1 MKKLRYTILT
11 ALGLLSISSCQKYVD
26 VNTNPNAPVTV
37 SASAL
42 LPSMQAGMERG
53 LWFDSRFVGQYAQAW
68 GSSAAN
74 NVWDQEGYL
83 AGNDAGGEMWRTT
96 YFSLGANTGLLW
108 QDAIAKKQW
117 DYVGVGWAQR
127 AWAWQTSADMYN
139 NMIVTEAFDPSRLT
153 FDYDSPDVVYAEVV
167 KDAQLALNYLNLA
180 INTDHLTV
188 SPTLRTGDYIYYGDR
203 SKWIKF
209 CYAILAQNAI
219 HLSNKSTFN
228 PDNVKKYADS
238 SFVSNAD
245 NASVQ
250 NNGSVSGDS
259 NFWGPLRGNMGSFR
273 QSDFMVR
280 LLDGRIFTGSPTA
293 NNTLD
298 PRLPVLLGQSK
309 DGVYR
314 GVIGAQSD
322 LNANDANT
330 LIPYLYSTG
339 TTPGTATGYTG
350 LAYPTGTGSGKTQKY
365 IYNDDSRGVLMTW
378 AEVQFFKAE
387 ALFRKG
393 DLPGALAAYQTAI
406 GASIDFCSN
415 PPQGANLTGTQNV
428 ISAAAKAAYL
438 AGPCVKQT
446 AASLTMADIM
456 QQKFI
461 SLFVWNPLEQWSDE
475 RRFNYDVS
483 IFQGFQKPSPLF
495 TDNAGK
501 QVYLMRPRFNS
512 EYIWNVPALQLI
524 GGLASDYHTKKPWF
538 ILP

>member
-1 MKKLRYTILT
+1 MKKIKYIMLST
-11 ALGLLSISSCQKYVD
+11 LGLLGLGSCTKFVD
-26 VNTNPNAPVTV
+26 VNTNPNAPVAV

-42 LPSMQAGMERG
+42 LPAMQAGMERG

-83 AGNDAGGEMWRTT
+83 AGNDSGGEMWRTV
-96 YFSLGANTGLLW
+96 YFSLGANTGLVW
-108 QDAIAKKQW
+108 QDATAKQQW

-127 AWAWQTSADMYN
+127 AWGWQTAADMYN

-153 FDYDSPDVVYAEVV
+153 FDYDSPDVVYAEAA
-167 KDAQLALNYLNLA
+167 KDAQTAINYLNLA
-180 INTDHLTV
+180 INTDHLPV
-188 SPTLRTGDYIYYGDR
+188 SAALKQGDYIYYGDR
-203 SKWIKF
+203 TKWIKF
-209 CYAILAQNAI
+209 CYGILAQNAM

-228 PDNVKKYADS
+228 PDLVKKYADS

-280 LLDGRIFTGSPTA
+280 LLDGRIFTNSATA
-293 NNTLD
+293 NYTLD
-298 PRLPVLLGQSK
+298 PRLPVLLAQSK

-314 GVIGAQSD
+314 GVVGAQAD
-322 LNANDANT
+322 LNSGDGNL

-339 TTPGTATGYTG
+339 TGTGYTG
-350 LAYPTGTGSGKTQKY
+350 AAYPANAGKTQKY

-387 ALFRKG
+387 ALFKKG
-393 DLPGALAAYQTAI
+393 DFPGALAAYQTAI

-415 PPQGANLTGTQNV
+415 PPQAGNLTGSQNV

-446 AASLTMADIM
+446 PGTLTLADIM

-475 RRFNYDVS
+475 RRYNYDVN

-512 EYIWNVPALQLI
+512 EYIWNVPALNLI
-524 GGLASDYHTKKPWF
+524 GGLAPDYHTKKPWF